1 MPQSKKNP
9 LLSGVM
15 AGYLVLL
22 IHLILVIFLATA
34 VVFIQGLSQYIE
46 YILGGGV
53 LLILGSGA
61 FFYRLLK
68 QNGKQILNTLQN
80 PSFQGQN
87 IEVSL
92 LGGLASISI
101 KGAEKSD
108 HFMLGNPAQEL
119 RAIPE
124 LPPTA
129 SPHNDLLRLSELYDR
144 GLISKEEFIHLKDD
158 LLNSDKNQSQDSVS
172 GSQTQENG
180 PGCVLRCGNAGTS
193 YRRPN
198 PDTF

>member
-1 MPQSKKNP
+1 MPESKKNP

-34 VVFIQGLSQYIE
+34 VVFIQGISEYIE

-53 LLILGSGA
+53 LLIIGSGA

-80 PSFQGQN
+80 PSFPGQN

-108 HFMLGNPAQEL
+108 QFMLENPAPGL

-124 LPPTA
+124 LPPAA
-129 SPHNDLLRLSELYDR
+129 SPRNDLLRLSELYDR
-144 GLISKEEFIHLKDD
+144 GLINKEEFLRLKDD
-158 LLNSDKNQSQDSVS
+158 LLNSDKNQPQDPDSDP
-172 GSQTQENG
+172 QTPENG
-180 PGCVLRCGNAGTS
+180 NGKVTEI
-193 YRRPN
+193 
-198 PDTF
+198 TI

>member
-1 MPQSKKNP
+1 MPESKKNP

-34 VVFIQGLSQYIE
+34 VVFIQGLSEYIE

-53 LLILGSGA
+53 LLIIGSGA

-68 QNGKQILNTLQN
+68 QNGKQILNTLRN
-80 PSFQGQN
+80 PSFLGQD

-101 KGAEKSD
+101 KSPEKND
-108 HFMLGNPAQEL
+108 QLILENPAREL

-124 LPPTA
+124 LPPAT
-129 SPHNDLLRLSELYDR
+129 SPQNELLRLSELYDR
-144 GLISKEEFIHLKDD
+144 GLISKNEFLHLKDD
-158 LLNSDKNQSQDSVS
+158 LLNPDKNRSQDPDSEPQS
-172 GSQTQENG
+172 PKNG
-180 PGCVLRCGNAGTS
+180 A
-193 YRRPN
+193 
-198 PDTF
+198 DTDKVTEITI

>member
-1 MPQSKKNP
+1 MPESKKNP
-9 LLSGVM
+9 LLSGIM

-34 VVFIQGLSQYIE
+34 VVFIQGLSEYIE

-80 PSFQGQN
+80 PSFPGQN

-108 HFMLGNPAQEL
+108 QFMLEDPTREL
-119 RAIPE
+119 KAIPE
-124 LPPTA
+124 IPPAA
-129 SPHNDLLRLSELYDR
+129 SPHNELLRLSELYDR
-144 GLISKEEFIHLKDD
+144 GLINKEEFLLLKDD
-158 LLNSDKNQSQDSVS
+158 LLNSSKNLAQDSDTAP
-172 GSQTQENG
+172 QIQENEG
-180 PGCVLRCGNAGTS
+180 SEVTEI
-193 YRRPN
+193 
-198 PDTF
+198 TI